1 MAADSVSCVIGP
13 DVLTMN
19 MVKSDLDSE
28 DIFERCISPSLN
40 DDINPKK
47 NGIILLSNLVTQVEG
62 IICSFED
69 AILQLTFYQK
79 KNVRPTPWNVIMDIG
94 STIKIPVSG
103 YLMISEGESL
113 PSWKKALIADQEA
126 RLVTEVSFFNDDEN
140 QSVVEK
146 DNVIKAYQF
155 GPTMIPFTDVDK
167 EAMSYKSGARA
178 LTILGFTSLSNIPRH
193 LLLGDGPYYF
203 IAQKG
208 NQSYGTEGLSEKILS
223 ASSCHARLELERV
236 PAFPLRPADGL
247 AGGRHLQG
255 SGYAGFQ
262 RDITHYQS
270 CPEYFEGWVVSRM
283 DWINTVMI
291 EADYLLL
298 RMDTGS
304 CMAQR
309 RSRLEGTSLGGGER
323 RSAAMEWNLT
333 LMVLMQD
340 CLKIPVH
347 GFPCNGVG
355 AFGVVLVEGAGRS
368 RVVTAHEKRRMN
380 ISAHI
385 IANGGAKT
393 AVRLIPPHLHLFLQA
408 DDS

>member
-19 MVKSDLDSE
+19 MVKSELESE

-40 DDINPKK
+40 DDINQNK
-47 NGIILLSNLVTQVEG
+47 NGINLLSNLVTQVEG

-69 AILQLTFYQK
+69 AILQLSFYQK

-113 PSWKKALIADQEA
+113 PSWNKALIADQEA

-208 NQSYGTEGLSEKILS
+208 NQ
-223 ASSCHARLELERV
+223 HH
-236 PAFPLRPADGL
+236 F
-247 AGGRHLQG
+247 
-255 SGYAGFQ
+255 
-262 RDITHYQS
+262 
-270 CPEYFEGWVVSRM
+270 
-283 DWINTVMI
+283 
-291 EADYLLL
+291 LLL
-298 RMDTGS
+298 IQKNTFH
-304 CMAQR
+304 
-309 RSRLEGTSLGGGER
+309 
-323 RSAAMEWNLT
+323 WT
-333 LMVLMQD
+333 L
-340 CLKIPVH
+340 K
-347 GFPCNGVG
+347 
-355 AFGVVLVEGAGRS
+355 
-368 RVVTAHEKRRMN
+368 
-380 ISAHI
+380 
-385 IANGGAKT
+385 
-393 AVRLIPPHLHLFLQA
+393 RLIEGVEYPGIKGDA
-408 DDS
+408 